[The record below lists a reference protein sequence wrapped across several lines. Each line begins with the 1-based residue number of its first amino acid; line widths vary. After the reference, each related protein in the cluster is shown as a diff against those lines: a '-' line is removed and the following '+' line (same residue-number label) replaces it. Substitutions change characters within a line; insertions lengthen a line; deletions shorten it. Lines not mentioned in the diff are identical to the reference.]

1 MRANF
6 DRALA
11 AVLVHEG
18 GYVDHPQD
26 PGGAT
31 NLGVTV
37 GTLSHWLG
45 RPATKGEV
53 KALTK
58 AKVAPIYRKNY
69 WDLAGCDKL
78 PSGVDFA
85 IFDLA
90 VNSGVGRA
98 RLYVEASKNISDPAE
113 RIRFICARRMAFLR
127 SLKAWPTFGRGWS
140 RRVAGV
146 ELEAGRWAREPGH
159 GIPPPPDIPS
169 LPPAV
174 PVALVAVLAGGAV
187 AVWHFKKR
195 LVLKTW
201 AKAKAKLAKLRSRLP
216 W

>member
-18 GYVDHPQD
+18 GYVDHPKD

-58 AKVAPIYRKNY
+58 AKVAPIYRANY
-69 WDLAGCDKL
+69 WDLAGCNNL
-78 PSGVDFA
+78 PPGVDLA

-98 RLYVEASKNISDPAE
+98 RLYVEASKNISDSAE
-113 RIRFICARRMAFLR
+113 RIRFICARRMTFLK
-127 SLKAWPTFGRGWS
+127 SLKTWKTFGRGWS

-146 ELEAGRWAREPGH
+146 ELEAGRWAREAGY
-159 GIPPPPDIPS
+159 GIPPPPDIPKPSPGPS
-169 LPPAV
+169 LT
-174 PVALVAVLAGGAV
+174 L
-187 AVWHFKKR
+187 WERF
-195 LVLKTW
+195 
-201 AKAKAKLAKLRSRLP
+201 LRSLKGR
-216 W
+216 